1 MALRLTSPAF
11 TNGASIPREHTCDGA
26 DLSPA
31 LQWEDVPAQTR
42 SFALIVD
49 DPDAPAGTWV
59 HWVIFDLPA
68 TTRQLARGVPGDG
81 QLPSGARQGR
91 NDFKRVGYGGP
102 CPPRGPAHHYHF
114 RLYALDATLG
124 LSAGASRADVDAA
137 MRGHVLAHAELVGV
151 YQRR

>member
-1 MALRLTSPAF
+1 VALRLTSPAF